1 MPFQKRKE
9 MRSVSPS
16 SDLSVLERG
25 GNAVELPSTSFV
37 MRLVIWFGLL
47 HFRKCVLKFV
57 RHLQPA
63 LGKTHDGI

>member
-25 GNAVELPSTSFV
+25 GERHSAAG
-37 MRLVIWFGLL
+37 GLGS
-47 HFRKCVLKFV
+47 RGRV
-57 RHLQPA
+57 RPDES
-63 LGKTHDGI
+63 GVG